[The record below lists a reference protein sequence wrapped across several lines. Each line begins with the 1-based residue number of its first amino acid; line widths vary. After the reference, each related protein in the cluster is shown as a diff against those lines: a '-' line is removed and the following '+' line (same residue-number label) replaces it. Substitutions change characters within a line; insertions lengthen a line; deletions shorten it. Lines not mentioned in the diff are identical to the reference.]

1 MFVNNNFWAPLWIS
15 HSLRVRISGF
25 GASPSRQA
33 LPGMPRRHRQEATH
47 ATPPE
52 LTRQASTPVHAPR
65 VRWRLNKL
73 PHNHIAHNDIYPIEH
88 AVTEDFWPFCLSR
101 LEQELPQQQFTTWIK
116 TLRAEPSADGVFR
129 LIAPNRFVLQWVRER
144 YLRRIHELGEELSG
158 SPLQVELLL
167 PPVDAARTSRA
178 ATAPPATSAPGASA
192 APNVTTPAHSSS
204 TAAAQ
209 AAPATQAALADTGVS
224 DAPPARAPDS
234 TSSRR
239 TPSAPS
245 APSGMELAYE
255 KTRLNADFTFDTLVT
270 GRANDLARAA
280 AMQVSQNPG
289 TSYNPLFVYGGV
301 GLGKTHLVHA
311 IGNAVFKLN
320 PRAVIRYVHVE
331 DYYADVVRAY
341 QQKSFD
347 AFKRYYRSLDM
358 LIIDDIQFFNNKNR
372 TQEEFFHAFNALTEA
387 KKQIVITCD
396 TYPKDIQ
403 GLEDRLISRFD
414 WGLTVQIEPPELE
427 MRVAILQKKAEVLR
441 VLVDDDVA
449 FLIAKNLRSNVREL
463 EGALNKV
470 VAYARFH
477 GRQIGLDVAKEALKD
492 ILHAHNRQLSI
503 EHIQKTVA
511 DYFKIKVAD
520 MYSKKR
526 TRVIARP
533 RQVAMWLAK
542 ELTPMSLPAIGE
554 AFGGRDHTTVLHA
567 CRTITELRL
576 GDHQLNH
583 DVHVLTQVLRG

>member
-1 MFVNNNFWAPLWIS
+1 MRSVGCATLDIAAACPTLPLT
-15 HSLRVRISGF
+15 
-25 GASPSRQA
+25 Q
-33 LPGMPRRHRQEATH
+33 
-47 ATPPE
+47 TPPS
-52 LTRQASTPVHAPR
+52 QAHPTVSQ
-65 VRWRLNKL
+65 
-73 PHNHIAHNDIYPIEH
+73 
-88 AVTEDFWPFCLSR
+88 DFWSFCLSR
-101 LEQELPQQQFTTWIK
+101 LEQELPQQQFSTWIK
-116 TLRAEPSADGVFR
+116 TLQAEVAEAGGWR
-129 LIAPNRFVLQWVRER
+129 LVAPNRFVLQWVRER
-144 YLRRIHELGEELSG
+144 YLRRILELGEEFTG
-158 SPLQVELLL
+158 VPLQVELQL
-167 PPVDAARTSRA
+167 PAVGSQRAARSSSKPAAAAGTAESAASQPPTAFLAPTA
-178 ATAPPATSAPGASA
+178 ATAPAPLEPAPAVFAEPAADTPAAASA
-192 APNVTTPAHSSS
+192 APRARR
-204 TAAAQ
+204 AAAGS
-209 AAPATQAALADTGVS
+209 AAGNDGGSL
-224 DAPPARAPDS
+224 
-234 TSSRR
+234 
-239 TPSAPS
+239 
-245 APSGMELAYE
+245 SGIELAYE
-255 KTRLNADFTFDTLVT
+255 KTRLNPDFTFDTLVT

-311 IGNAVFKLN
+311 IGNAVFKHN

-387 KKQIVITCD
+387 RKQIVITCD

-427 MRVAILQKKAEVLR
+427 MRVAILKKKAEALR
-441 VLVDDDVA
+441 VAVDDDVA

-477 GRQIGLDVAKEALKD
+477 GRQIGLEVAKEALKD
-492 ILHAHNRQLSI
+492 LLHAHNRQLSI

-511 DYFKIKVAD
+511 DYYKIKIAD
-520 MYSKKR
+520 MHSKKR

>member
-1 MFVNNNFWAPLWIS
+1 MT
-15 HSLRVRISGF
+15 
-25 GASPSRQA
+25 
-33 LPGMPRRHRQEATH
+33 QEIWT
-47 ATPPE
+47 
-52 LTRQASTPVHAPR
+52 
-65 VRWRLNKL
+65 
-73 PHNHIAHNDIYPIEH
+73 
-88 AVTEDFWPFCLSR
+88 FCLSR
-101 LEQELPQQQFTTWIK
+101 LENELPPQQFNTWIK
-116 TLRAEPSADGVFR
+116 ALQADRPQDEEQAGLRLF
-129 LIAPNRFVLQWVRER
+129 APNRFVLQWVRER
-144 YLRRIHELGEELSG
+144 YLRRIGELAEEFHGEPVALEITLPGVTPPPPAATATITGNHTVPVVAARVDAPHSG
-158 SPLQVELLL
+158 AIA
-167 PPVDAARTSRA
+167 PPPRPPEPAAPAARTPEPRPTANA
-178 ATAPPATSAPGASA
+178 A
-192 APNVTTPAHSSS
+192 
-204 TAAAQ
+204 
-209 AAPATQAALADTGVS
+209 D
-224 DAPPARAPDS
+224 
-234 TSSRR
+234 
-239 TPSAPS
+239 
-245 APSGMELAYE
+245 LAYE
-255 KTRLNADFTFDTLVT
+255 KTRLNPDFTFDTLVT

-289 TSYNPLFVYGGV
+289 TSYNPLFIYGGV

-311 IGNAVFKLN
+311 IGNAVFRQN

-347 AFKRYYRSLDM
+347 AFKRYYRSLDL

-387 KKQIVITCD
+387 KKQIIITCD

-427 MRVAILQKKAEVLR
+427 MRVAILQKKAEVLC
-441 VLVDDDVA
+441 VELTDDVA

-477 GRQIGLDVAKEALKD
+477 GRPISLDVAKDALKD
-492 ILHAHNRQLSI
+492 LLNAHNRQLTVD
-503 EHIQKTVA
+503 HIQKTVA
-511 DYFKIKVAD
+511 DYYKIKIAD
-520 MYSKKR
+520 MHSKKR

-533 RQVAMWLAK
+533 RQVAMWLSK
-542 ELTPMSLPAIGE
+542 ELTPMSLPAIGD

-576 GDHQLNH
+576 TDTQLNH

>member
-1 MFVNNNFWAPLWIS
+1 MN
-15 HSLRVRISGF
+15 
-25 GASPSRQA
+25 
-33 LPGMPRRHRQEATH
+33 QE
-47 ATPPE
+47 
-52 LTRQASTPVHAPR
+52 
-65 VRWRLNKL
+65 
-73 PHNHIAHNDIYPIEH
+73 
-88 AVTEDFWPFCLSR
+88 FWPFCLSR
-101 LEQELPQQQFTTWIK
+101 LEQELPQQQFNTWIK
-116 TLRAEPSADGVFR
+116 TLRAEPGGGDESPSISLV
-129 LIAPNRFVLQWVRER
+129 APNRFVLQWVRER
-144 YLRRIHELGEELSG
+144 YLRRIVELGEEFQGSG
-158 SPLQVELLL
+158 FPIELKL
-167 PPVDAARTSRA
+167 PAAGKAPARPTAPRAEA
-178 ATAPPATSAPGASA
+178 ATPTAIAADPAPPAGA
-192 APNVTTPAHSSS
+192 
-204 TAAAQ
+204 
-209 AAPATQAALADTGVS
+209 G
-224 DAPPARAPDS
+224 APPAPAPAPAEPVSVAVERAPRARS
-234 TSSRR
+234 PSSE
-239 TPSAPS
+239 PSS
-245 APSGMELAYE
+245 ANELAYE
-255 KTRLNADFTFDTLVT
+255 KTRLNPDFTFDTLVT

-280 AMQVSQNPG
+280 AMQVAQNPG

-311 IGNAVFKLN
+311 IGNAVFRHN

-387 KKQIVITCD
+387 RKQIVITCD

-427 MRVAILQKKAEVLR
+427 MRVAILKKKAEALR
-441 VLVDDDVA
+441 VAVDDDVA

-477 GRQIGLDVAKEALKD
+477 GRGISLEVAKDALKD
-492 ILHAHNRQLSI
+492 LLHAHNRQLSI

-511 DYFKIKVAD
+511 DYYKIKVAD
-520 MYSKKR
+520 MHSKKR

-567 CRTITELRL
+567 CRTIAELRL
-576 GDHQLNH
+576 GDPQLNH